1 MLSFFDSI
9 TSFISTIW
17 GYFQNLLTL
26 TIEAL
31 NFLLTAYIGVG
42 TVLPS
47 LPTMLALGMTCTL
60 SIMVVRF
67 VLMK

>member
-1 MLSFFDSI
+1 MLSFFDSF

-26 TIEAL
+26 TIEVL
-31 NFLLTAYIGVG
+31 DFLLTTYMGVG
-42 TVLPS
+42 VVLPS
-47 LPTMLALGMTCTL
+47 LPTMLALGMTCTI

-67 VLMK
+67 VLLK